1 MPLLSRRSVLPVF
14 KDDHDGNT
22 YDFMDTYVDALM
34 DMQWKYNAIPLQ
46 KDVED
51 YQRALVN
58 DPAEAKLIENIMKLF
73 TYLGLSVITLITV
86 ILSIETFYYSNDVNP
101 ILFIVI
107 TFIVLIY
114 CLIKA
119 IEEVKNNSDN

>member
-1 MPLLSRRSVLPVF
+1 
-14 KDDHDGNT
+14 
-22 YDFMDTYVDALM
+22 
-34 DMQWKYNAIPLQ
+34 
-46 KDVED
+46 
-51 YQRALVN
+51 
-58 DPAEAKLIENIMKLF
+58 MKLF
-73 TYLGLSVITLITV
+73 TYLALSVITLITI

-107 TFIVLIY
+107 TFVILIF

>member
-1 MPLLSRRSVLPVF
+1 
-14 KDDHDGNT
+14 
-22 YDFMDTYVDALM
+22 
-34 DMQWKYNAIPLQ
+34 
-46 KDVED
+46 
-51 YQRALVN
+51 
-58 DPAEAKLIENIMKLF
+58 MKLF

-86 ILSIETFYYSNDVNP
+86 ILSVETFYYNNDVNP

-107 TFIVLIY
+107 TFVILIF